1 MTIIQLKQEIEKMER
16 EIFTYS
22 LYRNKDVQKLMNLK
36 SKLMDLK
43 EMFLQSSFISS
54 NVEELEDIRFRLME
68 ARIHLEISTKEALG
82 EDALDE
88 IKQLENL
95 CETV

>member
-1 MTIIQLKQEIEKMER
+1 
-16 EIFTYS
+16 
-22 LYRNKDVQKLMNLK
+22 
-36 SKLMDLK
+36 
-43 EMFLQSSFISS
+43 MFLQSSFISS

-95 CETV
+95 YETV

>member
-1 MTIIQLKQEIEKMER
+1 MER

-54 NVEELEDIRFRLME
+54 NVEELEDIRFRLLE
-68 ARIHLEISTKEALG
+68 TGIHLEISTKEALG
-82 EDALDE
+82 EDASDE
-88 IKQLENL
+88 IKQLKNL
-95 CETV
+95 YGIV

>member
-1 MTIIQLKQEIEKMER
+1 MTIIQFKQEIEKMER

-22 LYRNKDVQKLMNLK
+22 LYRNKDVQKLINLK

-68 ARIHLEISTKEALG
+68 AGIHLEISTKEALG

-88 IKQLENL
+88 IKRLENL
-95 CETV
+95 YETV

>member
-82 EDALDE
+82 EDVLDE

-95 CETV
+95 YETV